1 MPKCHIIIL
10 CPCTPAPFPFPFNF
24 CGGGG
29 WGEEPHKNAKETA
42 RDAGDRGER
51 NTPERSGGVWS
62 EPRAHPRRIGSRWQ
76 EIGAYTSVPSHH
88 ALRAC
93 EVNRFAIGNGFAQ
106 RLECQ

>member
-51 NTPERSGGVWS
+51 NTPERMRRRVERAGGAP
-62 EPRAHPRRIGSRWQ
+62 EARWFALA
-76 EIGAYTSVPSHH
+76 GNRSV
-88 ALRAC
+88 R
-93 EVNRFAIGNGFAQ
+93 
-106 RLECQ
+106 